1 MKSWTKTAGVGCG
14 GLLGLT
20 VLLAALGALIPEP
33 EGGGRAAAPTP
44 TATTVAA
51 PPPAPSPTPTPTAA
65 PTPATQPSSPTATPT
80 PTEADRIPPTPTPA
94 QARAYLDYIAR
105 IDPGLVASEER
116 ALRRADMI
124 CERILNGTPGMTIE
138 EYTVLRLSGGHAQI
152 TEDQARKIVKAIR
165 VWCR

>member
-1 MKSWTKTAGVGCG
+1 MKSWKRAAGVGCG

-20 VLLAALGALIPEP
+20 VLLAALGALVPEP

-51 PPPAPSPTPTPTAA
+51 PPPAPSP
-65 PTPATQPSSPTATPT
+65 TPT

-124 CERILNGTPGMTIE
+124 CERILGGTPGSMTIE
-138 EYTVLRLSGGHAQI
+138 EYTALRLSGGHAQI

-165 VWCR
+165 VWCK